1 MTERGFHTPRASGF
15 LNQWRNPLAYPVEYF
30 QKSKRKFESY
40 CLGLGG
46 MMRAIAWVIGVML
59 SGPVGA
65 QTVIPDATG
74 EAKVEMGTQAGLET
88 WVEAFRPRALAAG
101 VPAATFD
108 AALRGVAFDPKV
120 VERDRN
126 QNEFTK
132 TVWDYLDTAV
142 SEDRVALGIK
152 ALDRNRDL
160 LERIEADYG
169 VEKEIVV
176 AVWGLE
182 SAYGTFRGDLP
193 VLGSLATLAYDGRRG
208 AFFEAELIA
217 ALKIVDGGHVET
229 FTGSWAGASGH
240 TQFMPSSW
248 QNFAV
253 DFDGD
258 GKRNLWGEDPADA
271 LASTANYLRHWGW
284 TMGQPWGLEVTLP
297 EGFDYDQTTE
307 RVVKPVAD
315 WQALGVRTA
324 TGDDLPDHGPGSILL
339 PGGHRGAAFLIW
351 PNFQVIEHY
360 NTADAYIIGIGH
372 LADRIKG
379 GPPIAAAWPREL
391 RALTLNERKELQ
403 DLLGRAGFDPGGVD
417 GRMGP
422 KTIAA
427 VKAFQKARGRVPDGY
442 PSLEVLALLR

>member
-1 MTERGFHTPRASGF
+1 MVRGCIGI
-15 LNQWRNPLAYPVEYF
+15 LWLMLA
-30 QKSKRKFESY
+30 
-40 CLGLGG
+40 
-46 MMRAIAWVIGVML
+46 IGPAV
-59 SGPVGA
+59 S
-65 QTVIPDATG
+65 QTILPDAVQ
-74 EAKVEMGTQAGLET
+74 VEEMTMGTQAGLDA
-88 WVEAFRPRALAAG
+88 WVQDFRPRALAAG

-108 AALRGVAFDPKV
+108 AALRGVEFNPKV

-132 TVWDYLDTAV
+132 TIWDYLDTAV

-152 ALDRNRDL
+152 AMARHRDL
-160 LERIEADYG
+160 LDRIAADYG
-169 VEKEIVV
+169 VEAEILA

-217 ALKIVDGGHVET
+217 ALKIVGGGHVDR

-248 QNFAV
+248 ETFAV

-258 GKRNLWGEDPADA
+258 GKRNLWGDDPADA

-284 TMGQPWGLEVTLP
+284 QKGMPWGLEVTLP
-297 EGFDYDQTTE
+297 QGFDYDQTTE

-315 WQALGVRTA
+315 WTALGVRPA
-324 TGDDLPDHGPGSILL
+324 TGGALPDHGPGSILL
-339 PGGHRGAAFLIW
+339 PGGARGAAFLIF
-351 PNFQVIEHY
+351 PNFQVIERY
-360 NTADAYIIGIGH
+360 NTADAYVIGIGH
-372 LADRIKG
+372 LADRLKG
-379 GPPIAAAWPREL
+379 GPPIAAAWPRDL
-391 RALTLNERKELQ
+391 RALTLEERRELQ
-403 DLLGRAGFDPGGVD
+403 DRLGRAGFDPGGVD

-422 KTIAA
+422 KTVAA
-427 VKAFQKARGRVPDGY
+427 VKAFQKARGLIPDGY
-442 PSLEVLALLR
+442 PSLEVLTLLR

>member
-1 MTERGFHTPRASGF
+1 MMRGFLGVVGVVLLMAS
-15 LNQWRNPLAYPVEYF
+15 A
-30 QKSKRKFESY
+30 S
-40 CLGLGG
+40 
-46 MMRAIAWVIGVML
+46 
-59 SGPVGA
+59 A
-65 QTVIPDATG
+65 QTILPDAIV
-74 EAKVEMGTQAGLET
+74 EAEVEMGTQAGQEA
-88 WVEAFRPRALAAG
+88 WVQDFRQRALTAG
-101 VPAATFD
+101 IPAATYD
-108 AALRGVAFDPKV
+108 AAMRGIEFNPKV

-152 ALDRNRDL
+152 ALKRHQDL
-160 LERIEADYG
+160 LERIEAEYG
-169 VEKEIVV
+169 VEKQIIV

-182 SAYGTFRGDLP
+182 SAYGTYRGDLP

-217 ALKIVDGGHVET
+217 ALRIVNGGHVVD
-229 FTGSWAGASGH
+229 FAGSWAGASGH

-248 QNFAV
+248 EKFAV

-258 GKRNLWGEDPADA
+258 GKRNLWGDDPGDA
-271 LASTANYLRHWGW
+271 LASTANYLKHWGW
-284 TMGQPWGLEVTLP
+284 TRGQPWGLEVTLP

-307 RVVKPVAD
+307 RVVKPVAE

-324 TGDDLPDHGPGSILL
+324 TGGDLPDHGPGSILL
-339 PGGHRGAAFLIW
+339 PGGHRGAAFLIF
-351 PNFQVIEHY
+351 PNFQVIERY

-379 GPPIAAAWPREL
+379 GAPIAAAWPREL
-391 RALTLNERKELQ
+391 RALSLEERRELQ
-403 DLLGRAGFDPGGVD
+403 DLLGKAGFDPGGVD

-427 VKAFQKARGRVPDGY
+427 VKAFQKARGLVPDGY
-442 PSLEVLALLR
+442 PSLDLLTALR